1 MLVSVT
7 LTTVVDEKA
16 EPPRGSA
23 PPPSNDVGAGPFLFK
38 PPPLRPS
45 TAQPNVGGNF
55 ASAVSFD
62 AFPGGGPDLHESAAI
77 SSNFHGDPPAAA
89 TPQAVV
95 DRRELA
101 FIAVERTHMPMVMTD
116 MRQPDAPIVMANT
129 AFLNLTGYDAD
140 EVVGRNCRF
149 LQGPDTSALAIAE
162 LRTAID
168 QGQEITTTL
177 LNYRKDGESFWNE
190 LHLSPIRD
198 DAGEVIYVFGS
209 QRDVSDRRRAQI
221 LAASEH
227 RLLREV
233 DHRAMNVLALVNGI
247 VRLSNADNAARYA
260 ASVQHRVDSLARA
273 HRLLAEQGWRSLLL
287 SEIFAS
293 QLEPFGA
300 SRIALVGAALRAPAI
315 VVQPLS
321 LVVHELLSN
330 AVTHGALSQSD
341 GRVEVRWRHVEAN
354 LVEIVWEE
362 HGAALD
368 KSMGP
373 AGFGF
378 STIEGVIE
386 RQLRGGLQRAWTGGG
401 LTTTMLVPFEEA

>member
-1 MLVSVT
+1 
-7 LTTVVDEKA
+7 
-16 EPPRGSA
+16 
-23 PPPSNDVGAGPFLFK
+23 
-38 PPPLRPS
+38 
-45 TAQPNVGGNF
+45 
-55 ASAVSFD
+55 
-62 AFPGGGPDLHESAAI
+62 
-77 SSNFHGDPPAAA
+77 
-89 TPQAVV
+89 
-95 DRRELA
+95 
-101 FIAVERTHMPMVMTD
+101 
-116 MRQPDAPIVMANT
+116 
-129 AFLNLTGYDAD
+129 
-140 EVVGRNCRF
+140 
-149 LQGPDTSALAIAE
+149 LAIAE

-386 RQLRGGLQRAWTGGG
+386 RQLAREPRARVDQPWARHHHAYPVRGSLSASRRADRSRLVELARLRACHRRQNRCPRPRQRLDQGKRALCADG
-401 LTTTMLVPFEEA
+401 F

>member
-1 MLVSVT
+1 
-7 LTTVVDEKA
+7 
-16 EPPRGSA
+16 
-23 PPPSNDVGAGPFLFK
+23 
-38 PPPLRPS
+38 
-45 TAQPNVGGNF
+45 
-55 ASAVSFD
+55 
-62 AFPGGGPDLHESAAI
+62 LHESAAI

-177 LNYRKDGESFWNE
+177 LNHRKDGESFWNE

-373 AGFGF
+373 AGLDSRRSKASLNVSCAGDCNAHGRAVA
-378 STIEGVIE
+378 SPPPCSCRSRRPE
-386 RQLRGGLQRAWTGGG
+386 RSRRRLRKAGRRRSRVELDPRRRMSPACQRLQKGKR
-401 LTTTMLVPFEEA
+401 MLCADWL